1 MAYQEPKMVTFKH
14 ENKIGVKLDTTIVIQ
29 SIYDEIYH
37 TDFYDKSIP
46 FRVKKDGK
54 YGIVDF
60 TGKVLIPIIYD
71 EIFYNY
77 GEYFH
82 IDLVKVRLKKRVFY
96 VDYCGN
102 KYLK

>member
-1 MAYQEPKMVTFKH
+1 M
-14 ENKIGVKLDTTIVIQ
+14 
-29 SIYDEIYH
+29 
-37 TDFYDKSIP
+37 
-46 FRVKKDGK
+46 
-54 YGIVDF
+54 VDF
-60 TGKVLIPIIYD
+60 TGKVFVPIIYD
-71 EIFYNY
+71 EIFNNY